1 MVFCVRA
8 ISLVCCYLPCVLF
21 VQQCNCWYICFELG
35 FECFSFCFFVAGCEG
50 GQYNVVVAAVVE
62 VVKRDFLVSCTRKKE
77 VPLWKSRQNFGGKKV
92 VRAGFRRKKVVSLL
106 PSVVLEAV
114 GTEETHSLL
123 EGERDT

>member
-1 MVFCVRA
+1 MLPAASTSVNMTTLA
-8 ISLVCCYLPCVLF
+8 LSSSLTR
-21 VQQCNCWYICFELG
+21 
-35 FECFSFCFFVAGCEG
+35 CEG

-92 VRAGFRRKKVVSLL
+92 VRAGFRRKKVASLL

-123 EGERDT
+123 EGREGYLS